1 MSLNFCLLLSVS
13 SLHILPLLHHLSSS
27 EIPQYRLPYDVVSFE
42 VELMKDLGVKVC
54 WGVVGGGACTPVC
67 TYVISSLSLLSPQIE
82 LGRGLGKD
90 GLQIKQLL
98 QDGYECVFI
107 GIGRH

>member
-1 MSLNFCLLLSVS
+1 M
-13 SLHILPLLHHLSSS
+13 
-27 EIPQYRLPYDVVSFE
+27 
-42 VELMKDLGVKVC
+42 
-54 WGVVGGGACTPVC
+54 VGGGACTPVC